1 MMANNLESMPEM
13 RHMARWLAVTSLVW
27 GGLWSNSAETAVTPD
42 PFESVFIIDT
52 GSLIFPTPGDVVLT
66 TVDRVGLNF
75 DASLVVDGG
84 SRLFAGALLDNLNS
98 SSGPFST
105 TLTVTGAGSR
115 IELRGPDSPRGG
127 MFTNGVWSVLDGGVF
142 DAGDPT
148 SCDAAL
154 DCGMTIGGTR
164 DATSTLLVSG
174 NGSRFV
180 TIDSLVIGQNAEI
193 LFFNGPGNVTATV
206 SAQSGGRIES
216 ERVILG
222 AGVLNDPN
230 GAFTA
235 TGTGLVNG
243 VGSVW
248 NAQDLVIGAGDR
260 GAGILNVTA
269 GGAFGVTNRLDM
281 AIGPQSTGVMTVD
294 GTGSRVT
301 AGTMNVSVVGSADV
315 TVSSGGVLEV
325 AARLNIGQSPNEE
338 AGTVMVDGT
347 GSQLLVRDDL
357 IVGDSSSGGFGQL
370 DVRNGGNLTLGGANE
385 ANFIGTFMA
394 VGLRGG
400 NGQFNLDAATAIIE
414 AQGTSV
420 VSRLH
425 VGDAGNG
432 DVNLTNGATLTLRN
446 TRQSQL
452 GDGLIIGRSDANNGG
467 FGTLVVDN
475 SSLIVDAVF
484 ATVDIGEANT
494 DFSGPGD
501 GDGSLQVIN
510 GGLIRIQGSQATRV
524 RLARGAGSTGEIIV
538 DNGRLDVLGAD
549 VRVFIAHDLFGA
561 TGNGTGSLQVL
572 NGGLVNITG
581 TSAAT
586 TQVVIGSGSGDGAL
600 AVDAGGT
607 VDINGTLLIS
617 LPSPSNDTQTG
628 TVTVATGGVLET
640 VSTIVGVRGSLT
652 GAGTFRAELL
662 RIRDGGI
669 VDIGLDAVD
678 EVVLEGGR
686 LVRSDFSFGR
696 PAGQRLSV
704 INGGVIDLG
713 AATFGSLP
721 GTQTAIVV
729 SDAGSS
735 LVVAGDLLLGS
746 TGNIASTLRLAAGAQ
761 GTVGGAMRIAGG
773 STLTVADAASRLA
786 STGPLDIDGGS
797 LILEGQSSV
806 QTGALNVIN
815 GGLIGGTG
823 TLTAGGVTIG
833 LGGTLAPGNS
843 AGLFNVN
850 GDVTLAGGRM
860 LFEIGGAAA
869 GQFDVLNV
877 NGDVDL
883 QSGSFELQFID
894 GFTAA
899 SGGSF
904 DLISATGTT
913 TVGPDVNFFFNGLG
927 PDFEF
932 AFRNDGTLNIGTLSF
947 VALDIQEIEGLT
959 PNETAMAIYMDA
971 ICPRIEGL
979 TDPTADEADLD
990 VLCGNLRNGNNSTT
1004 QVAAGLDALMPDE
1017 ILGIIDTLLRFTT
1030 VQHGNL
1036 SQRLNGLRNGA
1047 ARVNVSGLDL
1057 VSDNVHI
1064 AGQDLQRVMEGLTG
1078 GSAGAD
1084 EDFARWGFFSD
1095 GNFHFGDQSP
1105 GQHETG
1111 FDFQTVNISFGAD
1124 YRLRDNLFLGGA
1136 IGYNEVNADFDTG
1149 GGMLM
1154 KATTLSLMG
1163 TYFRGESFYLDLL
1176 ATYGWAEADTSRL
1189 IQYNV
1194 VGGAVD
1200 RRATGS
1206 TDGTEL
1212 VASLGSGYDFTRG
1225 KLVFGPHGGL
1235 NHTDIR
1241 LDAFAEKGARG
1252 ANISLP
1258 PQSSRSFTANAGAH
1272 ASYTLTPE
1280 WGVLIPHARIDY
1292 VHEFQG
1298 DGHTEGVRFA
1308 SDRFRFDANQPVN
1321 PAALDTDPA
1330 EKNYWTWSVGAH
1342 AQFVHGIAAFVNYRG
1357 HLGLGNLDVA
1367 EVTVGLRFERQF

>member
-1 MMANNLESMPEM
+1 MMTSELAGMCEM
-13 RHMARWLAVTSLVW
+13 RRRARWLGVLSLVW
-27 GGLWSNSAETAVTPD
+27 LGLWSNLTEAAITPD
-42 PFESVFIIDT
+42 PVESVFIINSGD
-52 GSLIFPTPGDVVLT
+52 LILPTAGDIVLT
-66 TVDRVGLNF
+66 TDDRIGMGF
-75 DASLVVDGG
+75 DSSLVVDGG
-84 SRLFAGALLDNLNS
+84 SRLFAGALLDDLNS
-98 SSGPFST
+98 SSGPFAT
-105 TLTVTGAGSR
+105 TLTVTGDGSR
-115 IELRGPDSPRGG
+115 IELRGGLISRGG
-127 MFTNGVWSVLDGGVF
+127 MSTSGVWSVLDGGVF
-142 DAGDPT
+142 DAGDPA
-148 SCDAAL
+148 SCNVDV

-164 DATSTLLVSG
+164 DANSTLLVSG
-174 NGSRFV
+174 AGSRFAS
-180 TIDSLVIGQNAEI
+180 IDSLTVGQNAEI
-193 LFFNGPGNVTATV
+193 LIFNGPGNVVATV
-206 SAQSGGRIES
+206 SVQDGGLVES
-216 ERVILG
+216 ELVIMG

-230 GAFTA
+230 GVFSSN
-235 TGTGLVNG
+235 GNGLVSG
-243 VGSVW
+243 AGSVW
-248 NAQDLVIGAGDR
+248 NAQDFVIGAGDR
-260 GAGILNVTA
+260 GAGILSVSA
-269 GGAFGVTNRLDM
+269 GGSVVVANSLDM
-281 AIGPQSTGVMTVD
+281 AIGPSSTGSLAVD
-294 GTGSRVT
+294 GAGSRLT
-301 AGTMNVSVVGSADV
+301 AGTMNVSVAGAADV
-315 TVSSGGVLEV
+315 NVSAGGVLEV
-325 AARLNIGQSPNEE
+325 AARLNIGRSTLE
-338 AGTVMVDGT
+338 ANGSVTVDGA

-357 IVGDSSSGGFGQL
+357 IVGDSSGAGFGQL
-370 DVRNGGNLTLGGANE
+370 DVRNGGALTVGGADE

-394 VGLRGG
+394 VGLRSG
-400 NGQFNLDAATAIIE
+400 NGEFNLDAATATIE

-432 DVNLTNGATLTLRN
+432 DVNLTNGATLTVRN
-446 TRQSQL
+446 TRLSQL
-452 GDGLIIGRSDANNGG
+452 GDGLVIGRSDANDGG
-467 FGTLVVDN
+467 FGTVVVDN
-475 SSLIVDAVF
+475 STFLIDSGF
-484 ATVDIGEANT
+484 ASIDIGEANT

-501 GDGSLQVIN
+501 GTGSLQVIN
-510 GGLIRIQGSQATRV
+510 SGLVRIQGSQATRV

-538 DNGRLDVLGAD
+538 DNGRFDVLGAD
-549 VRVFIAHDLFGA
+549 VLVLIAHDLFGA
-561 TGNGTGSLQVL
+561 TGDGTGSLQVL

-581 TSAAT
+581 SSAAAT
-586 TQVVIGSGSGDGAL
+586 RVVIGSGSGDGTL
-600 AVDAGGT
+600 AIGAGGT
-607 VDINGTLLIS
+607 VDISGNLLIS
-617 LPSPSNDTQTG
+617 APSPTSDTQTG
-628 TVTVATGGVLET
+628 TVTVAAGGVLET
-640 VSTIVGVRGSLT
+640 TSTLVGVRGSLT
-652 GAGTFRAELL
+652 GAGTFRAERLNIL
-662 RIRDGGI
+662 DGAV
-669 VDIGLDAVD
+669 VDISFDDVD

-686 LVRSDFSFGR
+686 LDRTDFSFGR
-696 PAGQRLSV
+696 AAGQRLSV
-704 INGGVIDLG
+704 INGGVIDLDV
-713 AATFGSLP
+713 ATFGSLP
-721 GTQTAIVV
+721 GTQTDITV
-729 SDAGSS
+729 SGAGSS

-746 TGNIASTLRLAAGAQ
+746 TGNAASTLRLAAGAQ

-773 STLTVADAASRLA
+773 STLTVADAASRLT

-797 LILEGQSSV
+797 FILEGQSAA
-806 QTGALNVIN
+806 QTGGLNVIN
-815 GGLIGGTG
+815 GGLVGGTG
-823 TLTAGGVTIG
+823 TLTAAGVTIG

-843 AGLFNVN
+843 AGLLNVN

-860 LFEIGGAAA
+860 LFEIGGPAA

-877 NGDVDL
+877 TGDVDL
-883 QSGSFELQFID
+883 QNGSFELQFID
-894 GFTAA
+894 GFTGS

-932 AFRNDGTLNIGTLSF
+932 AFRNDGTLNLGTLTF
-947 VALDIQEIEGLT
+947 VSLDIQEIEGLT
-959 PNETAMAIYMDA
+959 PNETAMAIYMDEL
-971 ICPRIEGL
+971 CPRIEGL
-979 TDPTADEADLD
+979 TAPTADEADLD
-990 VLCGNLRNGNNSTT
+990 ILCGNLRNGSNTT
-1004 QVAAGLDALMPDE
+1004 AQVAAGLDALMPDE

-1057 VSDNVHI
+1057 MTDNVHI

-1111 FDFQTVNISFGAD
+1111 FDFQTVNITFGAD

-1194 VGGAVD
+1194 FGGAVD

-1212 VASLGSGYDFTRG
+1212 VASLGTGYDFTRE
-1225 KLVFGPHGGL
+1225 KLVFGPHAGL
-1235 NHTDIR
+1235 NHTDIK
-1241 LDAFAEKGARG
+1241 LDAFAEEGAMG
-1252 ANISLP
+1252 ASISLP
-1258 PQSSRSFTANAGAH
+1258 PQSSRSFTVNAGAH

-1298 DGHTEGVRFA
+1298 DGRTEGVNFA
-1308 SDRFRFDANQPVN
+1308 ADRFRFDPNQPVN